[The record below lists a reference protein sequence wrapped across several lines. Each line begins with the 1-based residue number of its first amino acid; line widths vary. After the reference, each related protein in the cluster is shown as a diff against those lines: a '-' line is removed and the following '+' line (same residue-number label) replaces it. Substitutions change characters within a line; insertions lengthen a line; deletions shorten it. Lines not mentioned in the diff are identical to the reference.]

1 MVAGLFA
8 GILLAH
14 LVALIPHSMLLRTE
28 YIFYDAFSKHASEI
42 NEDHPEDILIVDI
55 DENSLSKYG
64 PYNEWTRDMHAQ
76 VVQKLE
82 EGGAASISFD
92 ILFKNADFGNR
103 NAIRAQQMLY
113 ALYPEKEWP

>member
-92 ILFKNADFGNR
+92 ILFKSKSA
-103 NAIRAQQMLY
+103 
-113 ALYPEKEWP
+113 